1 MKNQFKNIITAVL
14 AFTVAVSAAACT
26 GADTSTVSSETA
38 SEAAAAVIKVGANI
52 TPHAEILEQ
61 AKPILA
67 EKGITL
73 EIVQLEDSVTP
84 NTGVIEGSL
93 DANYFQHVPY
103 LEQFNSE
110 NGSDLVSIGA
120 IHYEPFGIYA
130 GKTND
135 LSKLEDGAV
144 VAVPNNVT
152 NEARALLLLDDLGY
166 IKLDPNAGI
175 AATPADITDNP
186 KNISFKEVE
195 AAQVPNVLQDVDYA
209 IINSNYAIEA
219 GINPVKDSL
228 GIEGSASAYGNVLVV
243 KEGSENEPKILAL
256 KAALESQQVVDF
268 INEKYDGAVVSVVEN
283 PTDGYSAD
291 IDYGK
296 LKGETIT
303 VAASPTPHAEI
314 LAVVADILKEKDIT
328 VDIKEYTDYVQPN
341 NVVDSGE
348 IDANYFQH
356 IPYLDDFNAENG
368 TKLVSVSTIHVEPLG
383 LYGGKQSTTD
393 ALK

>member
-67 EKGITL
+67 EKGIKL
-73 EIVQLEDSVTP
+73 EVVELEDSITP
-84 NTGVIEGSL
+84 NTGVLEGSL

-152 NEARALLLLDDLGY
+152 NEARALLLLAQEGIISLKEEAGV
-166 IKLDPNAGI
+166 NA
-175 AATPADITDNP
+175 TVEDITDNP
-186 KNISFKEVE
+186 KNIEFKELAPEQLVS
-195 AAQVPNVLQDVDYA
+195 ALPDVDIA
-209 IINSNYAIEA
+209 VINGNYAIEGGLHVSQA
-219 GINPVKDSL
+219 LAVEANDGV
-228 GIEGSASAYGNVLVV
+228 AAVTYGNIIATSPDKADDESLKTLVEVLQSD
-243 KEGSENEPKILAL
+243 EIS
-256 KAALESQQVVDF
+256 SF
-268 INEKYDGAVVSVVEN
+268 IRDKYDGAVV
-283 PTDGYSAD
+283 
-291 IDYGK
+291 
-296 LKGETIT
+296 
-303 VAASPTPHAEI
+303 
-314 LAVVADILKEKDIT
+314 
-328 VDIKEYTDYVQPN
+328 
-341 NVVDSGE
+341 
-348 IDANYFQH
+348 
-356 IPYLDDFNAENG
+356 
-368 TKLVSVSTIHVEPLG
+368 PLN
-383 LYGGKQSTTD
+383 
-393 ALK
+393 

>member
-67 EKGITL
+67 EKGIKL
-73 EIVQLEDSVTP
+73 EVVELEDSITP
-84 NTGVIEGSL
+84 NTGVVEGSL

-152 NEARALLLLDDLGY
+152 NEARALLLLAQEGIISLKEEAGV
-166 IKLDPNAGI
+166 NA
-175 AATPADITDNP
+175 TVEDITDNP
-186 KNISFKEVE
+186 KNIEFKELAPEQLVS
-195 AAQVPNVLQDVDYA
+195 ALPDVDIA
-209 IINSNYAIEA
+209 VINGNYAIEGGLHVSQA
-219 GINPVKDSL
+219 LAVEANDGV
-228 GIEGSASAYGNVLVV
+228 AAVTYGNIIATSPDKADDESLKTLVEVLQSD
-243 KEGSENEPKILAL
+243 EIS
-256 KAALESQQVVDF
+256 SF
-268 INEKYDGAVVSVVEN
+268 IKDKYDGAVV
-283 PTDGYSAD
+283 
-291 IDYGK
+291 
-296 LKGETIT
+296 
-303 VAASPTPHAEI
+303 
-314 LAVVADILKEKDIT
+314 
-328 VDIKEYTDYVQPN
+328 
-341 NVVDSGE
+341 
-348 IDANYFQH
+348 
-356 IPYLDDFNAENG
+356 
-368 TKLVSVSTIHVEPLG
+368 PLN
-383 LYGGKQSTTD
+383 
-393 ALK
+393 